1 MTDYPQGPGQWAE
14 RPADQ
19 PGQGAGQP
27 GAGGYGQPG
36 AGGYGQPG
44 GQPGQGPGQHGTAG
58 YGQPGGAGHGAGQ
71 PPGAVGYG
79 QPAGQPGPRPQVSGS
94 SAGFLSALFDF
105 SFSSFV
111 TPKVI
116 KVLYILIMIVAG
128 LTAAGFIIS
137 AFAVGPTLGLITL
150 IIIAPL
156 FFFITIALYR
166 ITLEFFMVI
175 FRMAEDIRTMR
186 DRGGL
191 G

>member
-14 RPADQ
+14 RPAGQPGQQPGPAGYWQ
-19 PGQGAGQP
+19 PGQGAEQP
-27 GAGGYGQPG
+27 GA
-36 AGGYGQPG
+36 
-44 GQPGQGPGQHGTAG
+44 
-58 YGQPGGAGHGAGQ
+58 AGH
-71 PPGAVGYG
+71 G

-94 SAGFLSALFDF
+94 STSFLSALFDF
-105 SFSSFV
+105 SFSTFV

-116 KVLYILIMIVAG
+116 KVLYILIMILAG
-128 LTAAGFIIS
+128 LAAAGFIIS
-137 AFAVGPTLGLITL
+137 AFAANTGFGLITL

-191 G
+191 S